1 MCHCLNFLIELICMK
16 FYIPLSKKEKK
27 EKYCLFQMQDNPE
40 VLQAEGKRE
49 VLIRVILL

>member
-1 MCHCLNFLIELICMK
+1 MHEVLYTTF
-16 FYIPLSKKEKK
+16 KKRKKK